1 MFARTFRIG
10 GQFLKKAVE
19 SRAGRTSMG
28 VIAGGVGLAM
38 VAQYAE
44 VAKAD
49 EKPVFVINGFYMSM
63 REKYTKPGKSIY
75 FMTVEW
81 PSASLSWEDFR
92 AKVLGGTDP
101 SAAAAGSVRND
112 IYLNWESLKLP
123 GKPNVGDN
131 GVHASASPFEGMCE
145 RLNWLG
151 ADLESDYFGAALL
164 KAGIPKQTVLDWTID
179 PQVPFK
185 GSKGSIFDFLED
197 MDAQPCLKKALDI
210 SGVSYNSWNI
220 PSVDK
225 NMAFVFIKPH
235 AVTEET
241 KALVKSKFGSSGITI
256 TKEGSLDAK
265 TIDEK
270 KLIDQHYYSIANKAT
285 LQKPKDLN
293 PPAAKQEKF
302 AEMFGIT
309 WEKALEDGLVY
320 NAADACEKLGV
331 DGTEMEKIFG
341 AAKKAGNSI
350 KFGGGFYCAKVEPPK
365 PESSGGVAAWFSNLA
380 GLFGGK

>member
-10 GQFLKKAVE
+10 GQFFKKAVE

-28 VIAGGVGLAM
+28 VLAGGVGLAM
-38 VAQYAE
+38 VAQYVD

-63 REKYTKPGKSIY
+63 REKYTLPGKSIY

-81 PSASLSWEDFR
+81 PSSSLSWEDFR
-92 AKVLGGTDP
+92 GKVLGATDP

-131 GVHASASPFEGMCE
+131 GVHASASPFEGLCE
-145 RLNWLG
+145 RLNWLS
-151 ADLESDYFGAALL
+151 ADLESDYFGAAML

-179 PQVPFK
+179 PQVQFEGKK
-185 GSKGSIFDFLED
+185 GSVFDYLED
-197 MDAQPCLKKALDI
+197 MDADPCLKKAMSI
-210 SGVSYNSWNI
+210 AGVSSSWGT
-220 PSVDK
+220 PTADK

-235 AVTEET
+235 AVTDET
-241 KALVKSKFGSSGITI
+241 KALVKSKLATAGIAI
-256 TKEGSLDAK
+256 TTEGSLDAK

-320 NAADACEKLGV
+320 NAADACKKLGV
-331 DGTEMEKIFG
+331 DGEAMNDMFG
-341 AAKKAGNSI
+341 AAKKGGNSI
-350 KFGGGFYCAKVEPPK
+350 KFGGGFYCAKLDPPK
-365 PESSGGVAAWFSNLA
+365 TSGGVTSWLNNLA
-380 GLFGGK
+380 GLFGK